1 MRIRR
6 VGLLAAL
13 AFICAPIAG
22 FAEDPLP
29 YSEGPVTNVSFIKVE
44 PGMFDA
50 YLSYLATTY
59 KTLMEEQKKAGII
72 LDYHVYEAQA
82 RDPHDADLIL
92 TITYKNM
99 AALDG
104 LDEKTEAIQR
114 KVWTDRATAA
124 KAGADR
130 GKMRTQLGSQLVRE
144 LVLK

>member
-1 MRIRR
+1 MRIRGVR
-6 VGLLAAL
+6 LLAAI
-13 AFICAPIAG
+13 ACICAPISSFGQEAR
-22 FAEDPLP
+22 A

-50 YLSYLATTY
+50 YMNYLATTY
-59 KTLMEEQKKAGII
+59 KPLMEAQKKAGLI

-82 RDPHDADLIL
+82 RSPQDADLIL
-92 TITYKNM
+92 TITYRNM

-104 LDEKTEAIQR
+104 LEDKLEPLER
-114 KVWTDRATAA
+114 KVWADRATAA
-124 KAGADR
+124 KATADR